1 MIVAKTECYLCNDEI
16 ELDDDYGWTEADN
29 GRRAIFCDN
38 CFDKEFKDNEE
49 LVVPAHGVVKIS
61 AAILTGI
68 PSSTYFKMVSPS
80 IKDLINHGVIEG
92 KKVSSV
98 EPASTKETEDAKS
111 WDDKKKK

>member
-49 LVVPAHGVVKIS
+49 LERKHAG
-61 AAILTGI
+61 
-68 PSSTYFKMVSPS
+68 
-80 IKDLINHGVIEG
+80 E
-92 KKVSSV
+92 
-98 EPASTKETEDAKS
+98 
-111 WDDKKKK
+111 